1 MFSNEFNPTSSE
13 DIEKAMINMLD
24 KLSSGCRKYIDIS
37 SSAVGIGNDLDR
49 ERLRL
54 CLEEMVSQKQFQN

>member
-1 MFSNEFNPTSSE
+1 MFSNEIKPASSE
-13 DIEKAMINMLD
+13 DIETSMLSMLD
-24 KLSSGCRKYIDIS
+24 NLSTGCRKYIDIS

-54 CLEEMVSQKQFQN
+54 CLGEMVLH